1 MRGGL
6 LAWMSTGFLCSQP
19 TFEHVVPAPGEQYP
33 VAVRQTVDGGY
44 LLAGYTAPSG
54 GYDQDGYLALLSPN
68 GEETSAHPLNS
79 PTRTTLVDLD
89 LAPTGFVAIAGRL
102 DAISGQFETTLI
114 GLDDAGAER
123 WSHVFP
129 RAPDRDSQ
137 SFYDLAPTPTGGW
150 IVAGLT
156 SISASSTYY
165 PLVIEFDEDGDV
177 LWSHE
182 LSSSSGGAVAIDATT
197 DGGWILATGAD
208 SSVVLRKID
217 QDGNETWSTTIHPQ
231 GTYAYPLYAS
241 VGGLA
246 LTTDR
251 GLVVAW
257 SATYVNSR
265 FGIMT
270 GETQLV
276 KLDTTTGE
284 TVWIRSQPNALATP
298 RDFVNVVRA
307 SADGG
312 VLIAGTESYT
322 MGCGYGFSWCTV
334 STGLLERL
342 DGSGAS
348 LWRRELGT
356 TSQQISLTDAWVT
369 FDHGAIAVGRG
380 TFSPDAG
387 RLGDLYAVRT
397 DSAGGVAPPSNL
409 HRPPLEIIIPPLSY
423 TAFRHKIWGLLARSR
438 DYGFP
443 AKERL
448 RANSAQNP
456 PR

>member
-1 MRGGL
+1 M
-6 LAWMSTGFLCSQP
+6 
-19 TFEHVVPAPGEQYP
+19 
-33 VAVRQTVDGGY
+33 
-44 LLAGYTAPSG
+44 
-54 GYDQDGYLALLSPN
+54 
-68 GEETSAHPLNS
+68 
-79 PTRTTLVDLD
+79 
-89 LAPTGFVAIAGRL
+89 
-102 DAISGQFETTLI
+102 
-114 GLDDAGAER
+114 
-123 WSHVFP
+123 FP

-137 SFYDLAPTPTGGW
+137 TFLRSRAHTNRRLDRGG
-150 IVAGLT
+150 AHQHSG
-156 SISASSTYY
+156 SSTYY

-208 SSVVLRKID
+208 SSVVLGKID

-231 GTYAYPLYAS
+231 GTYAYPLDAS

-284 TVWIRSQPNALATP
+284 TVWVRSQPNALATP
-298 RDFVNVVRA
+298 GDFVNVVRA

-312 VLIAGTESYT
+312 VLDAGTESYT

-342 DGSGAS
+342 DGSRLAAARARHHQPAD
-348 LWRRELGT
+348 LP
-356 TSQQISLTDAWVT
+356 TDAWVT

-380 TFSPDAG
+380 TFSTDAG

-397 DSAGGVAPPSNL
+397 DSSGAIVPVTS
-409 HRPPLEIIIPPLSY
+409 
-423 TAFRHKIWGLLARSR
+423 
-438 DYGFP
+438 
-443 AKERL
+443 
-448 RANSAQNP
+448 
-456 PR
+456 